1 MHASP
6 VNPPSRVAFWLPR
19 LSTACVFLAALGFLL
34 HTSPDPWIL
43 RKYNLGY
50 AIFLGT
56 LFLAVIPAFHCL
68 ARFCA
73 VAHELKSS
81 SGKRVVVRP
90 WQKLTAVVIFA
101 SGAYLSANV
110 LLDRLLQRNALGF
123 NSNIFHPYL
132 QNSPTPNDP
141 GQHVNRWGFRGDDI
155 DPRKDDDVFR
165 VFVFGGSTVYCGTV
179 PYEQTHCRV
188 LEKRLRAAYP
198 QYRVEVQNL
207 GAEWHAT
214 EHDTIKLLFLAQ
226 DFAPDLAII
235 FHGINDLVRSLSPD
249 MFAEGPYWPDYRH
262 YYGATAN
269 LATHGTKTPLL
280 VRAAAG
286 HWCSDLRFDQ
296 VRLQGPEG
304 RGIGGM
310 RTLFYPKARE
320 IEIND
325 WKSLPAFERN
335 LRDFVE
341 IARGKGIEVLL
352 ATQPSLY
359 RDDLAPAERQLL
371 GFPLSHYFDG
381 QRASLHSMVDGMRQF
396 NDATRRIAIAGSIE
410 LVDLDERM
418 PKTTD
423 YLYDDVHYTKTGN
436 ELIGN
441 AFADAI
447 LETKLVD
454 RAMERRGEARNPSPN
469 VTPRPNV
476 GLRAARR

>member
-6 VNPPSRVAFWLPR
+6 VKHTSSVGTWLPR
-19 LSTACVFLAALGFLL
+19 LTTACLFLAALGFLL
-34 HTSPDPWIL
+34 HTSPEPRVL
-43 RKYNLGY
+43 GKYSGGY
-50 AIFLGT
+50 VIFLAG
-56 LFLAVIPAFHCL
+56 LFLAVIPALHCL

-73 VAHELKSS
+73 VAHELSWS
-81 SGKRVVVRP
+81 SGKRVLVRP
-90 WQKLTAVVIFA
+90 WQKLTAIAVLA
-101 SGAYLSANV
+101 SCAYLSANAV
-110 LLDRLLQRNALGF
+110 IDHVLQRKALGF
-123 NSNIFHPYL
+123 NPNIFHPYL

-141 GQHVNRWGFRGDDI
+141 QLHVNRWGFRGDDI
-155 DPRKDDDVFR
+155 NVRKEDDVFR

-198 QYRVEVQNL
+198 HYRIEVQNL

-226 DFAPDLAII
+226 DFSPDLAIT
-235 FHGINDLVRSLSPD
+235 FHAINDLVRSLSPD

-262 YYGATAN
+262 YYGAAAN
-269 LATHGTKTPLL
+269 LATHGAKTPLL
-280 VRAAAG
+280 IRAATG
-286 HWCSDLRFDQ
+286 YWCSDLRFDKM
-296 VRLQGPEG
+296 RLNGPDGQG
-304 RGIGGM
+304 IKGM
-310 RTLFYPKARE
+310 RALFYPKARE
-320 IEIND
+320 IEIRD
-325 WKSLPAFERN
+325 WNSLPAFERN

-341 IARGKGIEVLL
+341 IARAKGIEVLL

-359 RDDLAPAERQLL
+359 RDDLTPAERQLL

-396 NDATRRIAIAGSIE
+396 NDATRRIAGAGSIE

-423 YLYDDVHYTKTGN
+423 YLYDDVHYTKAGN

-447 LETKLVD
+447 LEAKLID
-454 RAMERRGEARNPSPN
+454 RVMDRRRAARNPSPR
-469 VTPRPNV
+469 VSPAPDV
-476 GLRAARR
+476 CLRAASR